1 MSLDSA
7 NPSSLAAASRG
18 GVNDMVRRQA
28 TSRPTALAVS
38 APDGE
43 LTYGELVRRAGILTA
58 RLRAAGV
65 GVDAPVG
72 LCLPPSVALAVG
84 VLGILDAGGAY
95 VAMDPGHP
103 EQRLRY
109 MLTDSGARV
118 LVTTRSSALR
128 PDDVT
133 VLYIEDGDDTRDH
146 IEPVDAGD
154 RALGYV
160 IYTSGSS
167 GRPKGVL
174 VERGGLR
181 DLVQWHHRVFGVT
194 REDRAT
200 QLASPGFDACVWEMW
215 SYLTAGASLH
225 VPDGEIRTDPV
236 ALRDWLLAR
245 EITIGFL
252 ATPVAESQMMLDWP
266 STVPLRAILTGGD
279 TLYRSP
285 PARLPFEIVNNYG
298 LTEATVVSTSGV
310 VPPGSAGRP
319 SIGKAAVGAD
329 LHIVDAALMPVPDGA
344 EGELLVGCTGLAR
357 GYAGDAA
364 QTAWRFIPDHLSG
377 RRGGRLLRTGDLV
390 RRRADGTI
398 DFLGRQDNQVNAN
411 GFRVEPDEIAAVL
424 AHHPAVRACVVRA
437 WGSPGG
443 GQRLIAYVVPVDE
456 RPAQR
461 DLDEFLADSLPSYMV
476 PSGYVWLEE
485 LPLTTNGKVNRSV
498 LPPPNS
504 RPATEGGR
512 EPTTETET
520 VLASMVAIV
529 LRMDRVGVDENFFHL
544 GGHSLL
550 GAQLIMRVWDRFG
563 VELSLRQLFQYP
575 TVAGM
580 AAEVDRLM
588 STQDDQPG
596 LAMTLEEG
604 R

>member
-7 NPSSLAAASRG
+7 NPSSLVTARG
-18 GVNDMVRRQA
+18 GVNDMVHCQA
-28 TSRPTALAVS
+28 TSRPTALAVA
-38 APDGE
+38 APDGD
-43 LTYGELVRRAGILTA
+43 LTYGELVRRAGNLAA
-58 RLRAAGV
+58 RLRAAGI
-65 GVDAPVG
+65 GVDVPVG
-72 LCLPPSVALAVG
+72 ICLPPSAALVVG
-84 VLGILDAGGAY
+84 VLGVLDAGGAY
-95 VAMDPGHP
+95 VAMDPSHP

-109 MLTDSGARV
+109 MLADSGARV
-118 LVTTRSSALR
+118 LVTTRSSTLR
-128 PDDVT
+128 PDGVT
-133 VLYIEDGDDTRDH
+133 VLHIEDTGDH
-146 IEPVDAGD
+146 AEPVAAVDAGD

-181 DLVQWHHRVFGVT
+181 DLVKWHHRTFGVT
-194 REDRAT
+194 RDDRAT
-200 QLASPGFDACVWEMW
+200 QLASPGFDASVWEMW

-225 VPDGEIRTDPV
+225 VPDDEIRTDPV
-236 ALRDWLLAR
+236 TLRDWLLAR
-245 EITIGFL
+245 KITIGFL
-252 ATPVAESQMMLDWP
+252 ATPVAESQMLLDWP
-266 STVPLRAILTGGD
+266 STAPLRAILTGGD

-285 PARLPFEIVNNYG
+285 QPSLPFEVVNNYG

-329 LHIVDAALMPVPDGA
+329 LHVVDAALMPVPDGA
-344 EGELLVGCTGLAR
+344 EGELLVGCSGLAR

-364 QTAWRFIPDHLSG
+364 QTAWRFIPDHLGG
-377 RRGGRLLRTGDLV
+377 RWGGRLLRTGDLV
-390 RRRADGTI
+390 RRRADGAI
-398 DFLGRQDNQVNAN
+398 EFLGRQDNQVNAN

-424 AHHPAVRACVVRA
+424 ANHAAVRACVVRA
-437 WGSPGG
+437 WGSGGG
-443 GQRLIAYVVPVDE
+443 GQRLIAYVVPADE

-461 DLDEFLADSLPSYMV
+461 DLDDFLAGSLPSYMV

-512 EPTTETET
+512 EPSTETET
-520 VLASMVAIV
+520 VLASMVASV
-529 LRMDRVGVDENFFHL
+529 LRMDRVSIEDNFFHL

-563 VELSLRQLFQYP
+563 VELSLRQLFQFP

-580 AAEVDRLM
+580 AAEVDRLVGE
-588 STQDDQPG
+588 QD
-596 LAMTLEEG
+596 LAMTFEEG